1 MGQEQ
6 GVPGVMPELPP
17 DAEPKIEPQLQ
28 KTIVIANSTAA
39 NERKRKAK
47 RNLVFLVAGV
57 IIVGGVVW
65 YIGKI
70 SSPPLQKIAA
80 FSTSLAPVAQQN
92 VSNYPA
98 PLKAAPATAGI
109 TPAKATPKNSALTVA
124 GVIAD
129 TNTERAQNNE
139 DGNLTPLA
147 ESKTLDAIATL
158 RLDDMFENQYFA
170 HVSPTGASAVTVASS
185 VGYGHLALGE
195 NLAEGIFAGDQ
206 GVVTAWMNSPG
217 HRANILDT
225 HYTEIG
231 VAVREGT
238 FDGQQT
244 WIAVQVFGKPTS
256 ACPAAPDPQLEAAIT
271 AAEAELTQMSNQL
284 KQMQAS
290 VEAMQPQSGDAYNQ
304 AVAQYNAQVSTY
316 NTLGTNT
323 KTEVTQYNAEVDA
336 YNACL

>member
-1 MGQEQ
+1 MQ
-6 GVPGVMPELPP
+6 P
-17 DAEPKIEPQLQ
+17 Q
-28 KTIVIANSTAA
+28 KTIVIANSMAPD
-39 NERKRKAK
+39 ERRRKAK
-47 RNLVFLVAGV
+47 RNLIFIVAGA
-57 IIVGGVVW
+57 IVLGGAIW
-65 YIGKI
+65 YIQKI
-70 SSPPLQKIAA
+70 SSSPLQKIAS
-80 FSTSLAPVAQQN
+80 FSNSLATMAQQD

-98 PLKAAPATAGI
+98 PLKAMPAPVAPAGAVPT
-109 TPAKATPKNSALTVA
+109 KATQKSSTLTVG

-139 DGNLTPLA
+139 DGNLASLT

-185 VGYGHLALGE
+185 VGYEHLALGE

-256 ACPAAPDPQLEAAIT
+256 ACPAAPDPQLQTAINN
-271 AAEAELTQMSNQL
+271 AEAELTQMGDQL
-284 KQMQAS
+284 KQAQTS

-304 AVAQYNAQVSTY
+304 AVAQYNAQVSAY